1 MLVFKFQIFSSSSPC
16 QAIMRYW
23 KTKKKKIHIF
33 LFFNLN
39 GVKRIYMVSDNHDN
53 VPPPPPRVALTGLA
67 SLKVLTKHFQENVEL
82 VSEGRIVL
90 PRQEG

>member
-1 MLVFKFQIFSSSSPC
+1 MLVLNSKFFPRPPLVRLSCVIERQK
-16 QAIMRYW
+16 R
-23 KTKKKKIHIF
+23 KNTHIS
-33 LFFNLN
+33 FFNLN

-53 VPPPPPRVALTGLA
+53 APPPRVALTGLA
-67 SLKVLTKHFQENVEL
+67 SLKVSTKHFQENVEL